1 MGINT
6 YDTDSN
12 AEVDVTGP
20 RGIVPLS
27 KPFTV
32 SWYEEKLVGIHPVST
47 PGFGDITILQPSSGF
62 NVTIATNVSVSDREY
77 HSPPLE
83 SFGVPPGDLYEFEF
97 LPTKASPLQW
107 GSFGTQPPSFN
118 VTAE

>member
-1 MGINT
+1 MG
-6 YDTDSN
+6 TDSN
-12 AEVDVTGP
+12 AIVTP
-20 RGIVPLS
+20 EYPTGIVPLS
-27 KPFTV
+27 KPVTF
-32 SWYEEKLVGIHPVST
+32 SWSAEKAVGFHPIST